1 MPRNLLT
8 ILISCTLS
16 LTVVA
21 MAQETSG
28 TLSATDI
35 LKAEIEAVLNS
46 PDGGVDRQV
55 RVVDTGHSQ
64 VAIGILH
71 RGPVEPDGT
80 AVTGFT
86 HSKVT
91 EVYYVVSGSGTL
103 TTGGTLLDVVAR
115 PPDSDSVTILAGPG
129 ASATTRDG
137 YSRKVSAG
145 DIIVIPAGLFHG
157 WQHVEDHVTYLSIRP
172 DPDRVLPAGYI
183 NPALQDN

>member
-1 MPRNLLT
+1 MPRNLIT

-16 LTVVA
+16 LPVVA
-21 MAQETSG
+21 LAQEPPD

-64 VAIGILH
+64 VAIGVLH
-71 RGPVEPDGT
+71 RGPVEPDGD

-91 EVYYVVSGSGTL
+91 EVYYVVSGSGML
-103 TTGGTLLDVVAR
+103 TTGGTLLNAVAR

-137 YSRKVSAG
+137 YSRQVSEG
-145 DIIVIPAGLFHG
+145 DIIVIPGGLING
-157 WQHVEDHVTYLSIRP
+157 RQHIEDHVTYLSIRP

>member
-1 MPRNLLT
+1 MPRNLIT
-8 ILISCTLS
+8 TLISCTLLLS
-16 LTVVA
+16 IVA
-21 MAQETSG
+21 MAQEPPD

-71 RGPVEPDGT
+71 RGPVEPDGN

-137 YSRKVSAG
+137 YSRQVSVG

-157 WQHVEDHVTYLSIRP
+157 WQHIEDHVTYLSIRP